1 MECRRIIEWLVLL
14 LGIVILVI
22 DERHCDASRF
32 VLFCFCLMMGL
43 PLVEKKGVKSKAV
56 QTREGKGK

>member
-1 MECRRIIEWLVLL
+1 MECRRIIGWLVLL

-32 VLFCFCLMMGL
+32 VLFCFCLMMRL
-43 PLVEKKGVKSKAV
+43 PLAEKKGVKSKAA

>member
-1 MECRRIIEWLVLL
+1 MGCRRIIEWLVLL

-22 DERHCDASRF
+22 NERHCDASRF

-43 PLVEKKGVKSKAV
+43 PLAEKKGVKSKAA

>member
-1 MECRRIIEWLVLL
+1 MAGTAFRYCL
-14 LGIVILVI
+14 LVI

>member
-43 PLVEKKGVKSKAV
+43 PLAEKKRSKE
-56 QTREGKGK
+56 QGCPNP

>member
-43 PLVEKKGVKSKAV
+43 PLAEKKGVKSKAA
-56 QTREGKGK
+56 QTREGKGQ

>member
-1 MECRRIIEWLVLL
+1 MECRRIIGWLVLL

-22 DERHCDASRF
+22 DEWHCDASRF
-32 VLFCFCLMMGL
+32 VLFCFCPMMGL
-43 PLVEKKGVKSKAV
+43 PLAEKKGVKSKAV

>member
-1 MECRRIIEWLVLL
+1 MGCRRIIGCLILL
-14 LGIVILVI
+14 LGIVILII

-43 PLVEKKGVKSKAV
+43 PLVEKKRSKE
-56 QTREGKGK
+56 QGCPNP

>member
-1 MECRRIIEWLVLL
+1 MECHRIIEWLVLL

-43 PLVEKKGVKSKAV
+43 PLAEKKGVKSKAV
-56 QTREGKGK
+56 QTREGKGQ

>member
-1 MECRRIIEWLVLL
+1 MECRRIIEWPGLL

-43 PLVEKKGVKSKAV
+43 PLAEKKGVKSKAA

>member
-1 MECRRIIEWLVLL
+1 MECRRIIEWPVLL

-43 PLVEKKGVKSKAV
+43 PLVEKKGVKSKAA
-56 QTREGKGK
+56 QTREDKGK

>member
-1 MECRRIIEWLVLL
+1 MAGTA

-43 PLVEKKGVKSKAV
+43 PLAEKKGVKSKAV

>member
-1 MECRRIIEWLVLL
+1 MECHRIIEWLVLL
-14 LGIVILVI
+14 LDIVILVI

-43 PLVEKKGVKSKAV
+43 PLAEKKGVKSKAV